1 MPRAKRTY
9 IPGHI
14 WHITQRCHK
23 REFLLARH
31 QDRKC
36 WLHWLLQASHRYR
49 LTILNYIVTS
59 NHVHL
64 LVMDDGPRGSIARTM
79 HLASGRTAQ
88 EYNIRKHRRGAFWED
103 RYHATAVDADIHL
116 LRCMFYIDLNMVRA
130 GVVAYPGEWAY
141 CGFQEIM
148 GIRQRYRIIDRL
160 KLCRLLGATPLDLK
174 SNYGRWIVDFTK
186 ELPLERESRW
196 TESLAVGREEFVAR
210 FKEKLGPRAKYRKIS
225 GANGFYELREQR
237 GTWEKGGGSP

>member
-1 MPRAKRTY
+1 
-9 IPGHI
+9 
-14 WHITQRCHK
+14 
-23 REFLLARH
+23 
-31 QDRKC
+31 
-36 WLHWLLQASHRYR
+36 
-49 LTILNYIVTS
+49 
-59 NHVHL
+59 
-64 LVMDDGPRGSIARTM
+64 M
-79 HLASGRTAQ
+79 HLTSGWPAQ

-103 RYHATAVDADIHL
+103 RYHATAVDTDIHL

-148 GIRQRYRIIDRL
+148 AIRQRYRIIHRP
-160 KLCRLLGATPLDLK
+160 KLCRLLGATPSDLK
-174 SNYGRWIVDFTK
+174 SNYGRWIVDFSK

-225 GANGFYELREQR
+225 GANGFYELREQQ